1 MRNVDDKRE
10 EVMTEQAQRAAVVT
24 GASSGIGLAAA
35 KALAAQGYRVIA
47 VGRDPQRSAAAAAEL
62 AAAARGPAPVML
74 RADLSLL
81 TEAARAAREIEDLTD
96 RVDLLLNNAGGMA
109 KAKVITAE
117 GFEQN
122 FAGNHLGP
130 FLLTTRLL
138 PLLRRAAADAPK
150 GAVRIVN
157 TSSDASEMVP
167 GLDFDDLQ
175 GLANFH
181 PGLAYCRGKLAN
193 VLFAR
198 GLARRLA
205 DAGVIAHAL
214 HPGTVDTNFITH
226 ADEQAQAH
234 MRTLTMKTPEE
245 AADAL
250 LWLAT
255 AEEPGQTSGGYFHQ
269 RQPHAPNAQ
278 ADDPAA
284 VERLWT
290 ESEKLI
296 AQAGV

>member
-1 MRNVDDKRE
+1 MPSDEAKGSKAMAAGRV
-10 EVMTEQAQRAAVVT
+10 AVVT

-35 KALAAQGYRVIA
+35 KGLAADGWRVIA
-47 VGRDPQRSAAAAAEL
+47 VGRDPQRSAQAAVEL
-62 AAAARGPAPVML
+62 AAAAVGPAPVML
-74 RADLSLL
+74 RADLSLMV
-81 TEAARAAREIEDLTD
+81 EAARVAGEIQALTD
-96 RVDLLLNNAGGMA
+96 RLDLLLNNAGGMA
-109 KAKVITAE
+109 KEKVITPE

-138 PLLRRAAADAPK
+138 PLLRRAAADAPT
-150 GAVRIVN
+150 GAVRIIN
-157 TSSDASEMVP
+157 TSSDASEMIP

-175 GLANFH
+175 GLAAYS
-181 PGLAYCRGKLAN
+181 PGGAYCRGKLAN

-205 DAGVIAHAL
+205 DDGVVAHAV
-214 HPGTVDTNFITH
+214 HPGTVDSNFITH
-226 ADEQAQAH
+226 AGEQTQAY
-234 MRTLTMKTPEE
+234 MRTLTMMSSDE
-245 AADAL
+245 AAEAL

-255 AEEPGQTSGGYFHQ
+255 AEEPGRSSGGYFHQ
-269 RQPHAPNAQ
+269 RQPHAPNPL
-278 ADDPAA
+278 ADDPVA

-296 AQAGV
+296 AQAGL

>member
-1 MRNVDDKRE
+1 MAAQA
-10 EVMTEQAQRAAVVT
+10 EQVAVVT
-24 GASSGIGLAAA
+24 GASSGIGLSAA
-35 KALAAQGYRVIA
+35 KALAAQGWRVIA

-62 AAAARGPAPVML
+62 QGAASGPAPTML
-74 RADLSLL
+74 RADLSLMA
-81 TEAARAAREIEDLTD
+81 EAARAAREIEGLTD

-138 PLLRRAAADAPK
+138 PLLRRAAAGAPK
-150 GAVRIVN
+150 GAVRIIN
-157 TSSDASEMVP
+157 TSSDASEMIP
-167 GLDFDDLQ
+167 GLDLDDLQ
-175 GLANFH
+175 GLASYH

-198 GLARRLA
+198 ALAGRLA
-205 DAGVIAHAL
+205 ADGVVAHAV
-214 HPGTVDTNFITH
+214 HPGTVESNFISH

-234 MRTLTMKTPEE
+234 MRTLTMMSSDQ

-250 LWLAT
+250 LWLAL
-255 AEEPGQTSGGYFHQ
+255 AEEPGRTSGGYFHQ
-269 RQPHAPNAQ
+269 RQPHAPNPQ

-284 VERLWT
+284 VERLWV

>member
-1 MRNVDDKRE
+1 MAAGTGRV
-10 EVMTEQAQRAAVVT
+10 AVVT

-35 KALAAQGYRVIA
+35 KALAAQGWRVIA

-62 AAAARGPAPVML
+62 RAAASGPEPVML

-81 TEAARAAREIEDLTD
+81 AEAARAAGEIAALVD

-109 KAKVITAE
+109 KEKVITSE

-130 FLLTTRLL
+130 FVLTTRLL
-138 PLLRRAAADAPK
+138 PLLRRAAAEAAK
-150 GAVRIVN
+150 GDVRIIN
-157 TSSDASEMVP
+157 TSSDASEMIP

-175 GLANFH
+175 GLASYN
-181 PGLAYCRGKLAN
+181 PGAAYCRGKLAN

-198 GLARRLA
+198 ALARRLA
-205 DAGVIAHAL
+205 DDGIVAHAV
-214 HPGTVDTNFITH
+214 HPGTVDSNFISH
-226 ADEQAQAH
+226 AGEQTQAY
-234 MRTLTMKTPEE
+234 MRTLTMMSSDE
-245 AADAL
+245 AAEAL
-250 LWLAT
+250 LWLAVD
-255 AEEPGQTSGGYFHQ
+255 EEPGRSSGGYFHQ
-269 RQPHAPNAQ
+269 RQAHAPNAL

-290 ESEKLI
+290 ESEKLV
-296 AQAGV
+296 AQAGL